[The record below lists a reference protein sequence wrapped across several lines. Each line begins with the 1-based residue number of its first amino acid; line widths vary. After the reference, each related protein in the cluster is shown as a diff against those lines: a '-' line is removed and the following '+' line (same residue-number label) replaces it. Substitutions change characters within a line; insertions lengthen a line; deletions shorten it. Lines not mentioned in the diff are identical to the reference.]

1 MASLSPTQL
10 LQQRE
15 AERKM
20 APLSP
25 AQLRRQ
31 QAELREMAMHEQK
44 RARWNQQEQEK
55 EKQRSAKLEAGRQQQ
70 LRKEEIQRQGL
81 KIQAD
86 IQNQLKNQRVQQPPP
101 RQPAPQP
108 VQQPAAFRGAGGGG
122 QAPTGVVISP
132 QEQARYAAQM
142 QAIEQ
147 ARQESVRQEQARQ
160 ATQPAPPPTMP
171 GRPYGG
177 AQVPETL
184 EEKNQRLRTQ
194 TEGTGGTVEGGGF
207 AGPTQPYTRPGAT
220 PFPTMP
226 SRPGVAP
233 LPTRPLPPGMPSL
246 PNPVRDMPFIHYE
259 PGKGPIPQGTAPGA
273 APGATFTRDLP
284 LVSRPPGSPGM
295 APGAAPGMG
304 SGMPLGTAPPGG
316 QAGDLAA
323 AIRATGVQGDTFQ
336 GRPVPSNINPMG
348 ALRTISGGTPGMA
361 PGATPGAPA
370 FAKGGSVRTGRS
382 AMPSSQSKAASKS
395 KGMPAKAP
403 KPARYAR
410 GGSVRGA
417 GCEVRGLKK
426 ATIY

>member
-10 LQQRE
+10 LQQQE
-15 AERKM
+15 AERKIT
-20 APLSP
+20 SP
-25 AQLRRQ
+25 SPVRP
-31 QAELREMAMHEQK
+31 
-44 RARWNQQEQEK
+44 
-55 EKQRSAKLEAGRQQQ
+55 RQQQ
-70 LRKEEIQRQGL
+70 LNKVSYTPQQIARL
-81 KIQAD
+81 QAKAD
-86 IQNQLKNQRVQQPPP
+86 AGRARLQARMRGVSVAEAEAQYQAQMRAIKQAHQA

-108 VQQPAAFRGAGGGG
+108 VQQPAAFRVTGGE
-122 QAPTGVVISP
+122 APPGVVISP
-132 QEQARYAAQM
+132 QEQARYEAQM
-142 QAIEQ
+142 RAIEQ
-147 ARQESVRQEQARQ
+147 ARQASVMQEQARQ

-171 GRPYGG
+171 ERPYGG

-194 TEGTGGTVEGGGF
+194 TEGTGGIVEGGGF
-207 AGPTQPYTRPGAT
+207 AGPTQPSRPGVA
-220 PFPTMP
+220 PLPTMP

-417 GCEVRGLKK
+417 GCEVKGLKK